1 MPYMDAMGLF
11 HDQNKTCFC
20 WRGSWLDLVDE
31 FYHVASS
38 LKYPKMAF
46 LTSPAENSRFG
57 SSSSFGRAAKSPG
70 TNKKHLMMVWY
81 G

>member
-38 LKYPKMAF
+38 LKWHFSLA
-46 LTSPAENSRFG
+46 LLRIQGLALSQVLGGLLNLQEQT
-57 SSSSFGRAAKSPG
+57 
-70 TNKKHLMMVWY
+70 
-81 G
+81 